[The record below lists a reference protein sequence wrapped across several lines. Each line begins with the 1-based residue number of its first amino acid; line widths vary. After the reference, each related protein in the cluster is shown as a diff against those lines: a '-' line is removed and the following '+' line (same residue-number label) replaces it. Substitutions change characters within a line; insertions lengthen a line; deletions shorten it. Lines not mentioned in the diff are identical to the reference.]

1 LENRKTTEG
10 VNMKKLI
17 SGIAVVAL
25 AIAGGA
31 LTGGAAYA
39 APAAST
45 LIVSGGNGVFDLGP
59 IVINGTASSIGLV
72 AFTVNSKTVVGCEAV
87 PTTTVAPFVA
97 KCSWIPSASGT
108 TVITGL
114 FTPTDD
120 TNFAP
125 VTSNALTVKIGVPV
139 QGIISPIHM
148 YVDTVL
154 ASGSSGVLAPRFNGC
169 AIMNEFMVG
178 QTIVFRVY
186 ANNADQGGAVMDSAN
201 TSKAFI
207 EIAGIK
213 DPVPMTY
220 GNHSGVAFW
229 TAILKTGVA
238 PLYSTIGVINF
249 KVIMVAKDSSTMKVL
264 STRLTPQLENGKR
277 VLDASGRTV
286 YERVSYYRT
295 VKLSVPLKG
304 ATGTWSS
311 NFTANSQLSLFAAP
325 VATK

>member
-1 LENRKTTEG
+1 
-10 VNMKKLI
+10 MKKVV
-17 SGIAVVAL
+17 SGIAIAVL

-31 LTGGAAYA
+31 VTGGAAYA
-39 APAAST
+39 APVATT
-45 LIVSGGNGVFDLGP
+45 LIMSGGNGVFDLGP
-59 IVINGTASSIGLV
+59 IVINGTASAAGSV
-72 AFTVNSKTVVGCEAV
+72 AYSVNGKVVSGCEAV

-108 TVITGL
+108 TVITGA
-114 FTPTDD
+114 FTPTDVAA
-120 TNFAP
+120 FAP
-125 VTSNALTVKIGVPV
+125 AASNNLNVKIGIPV
-139 QGIISPIHM
+139 QGIVSPLHI

-154 ASGSSGVLAPRFNGC
+154 ASGSTGALAPRFNGC

-186 ANNADQGGAVMDSAN
+186 ANNADQGGAVMDSSN

-207 EIAGIK
+207 EVAGIK
-213 DPVPMTY
+213 DPIAMSY

-229 TAILKTGVA
+229 TAVLKTGAA

-249 KVIMVAKDSSTMKVL
+249 KVTMIAKDSTTMKVL
-264 STRLTPQLENGKR
+264 STKLVRKLEDGKR

-295 VKLSVPLKG
+295 VNLSVPLKG

>member
-1 LENRKTTEG
+1 
-10 VNMKKLI
+10 MKKVI
-17 SGIAVVAL
+17 SGIAIVAL

-31 LTGGAAYA
+31 VTGGAAYA

-45 LIVSGGNGVFDLGP
+45 LIMSGGNGVFDLGP
-59 IVINGTASSIGLV
+59 IVINGTASAAGSV
-72 AFTVNSKTVVGCEAV
+72 AYSVNGKVVSGCEAV

-97 KCSWIPSASGT
+97 KCSWIPAASGT
-108 TVITGL
+108 TVITGA
-114 FTPTDD
+114 FTPTDVAA
-120 TNFAP
+120 FAP
-125 VTSNALTVKIGVPV
+125 AASNNLNVKIGIPV
-139 QGIISPIHM
+139 QGIVSPLHI

-154 ASGSSGVLAPRFNGC
+154 ASGSTGALAPRFNGC

-186 ANNADQGGAVMDSAN
+186 ANNADQGGAVMDSSN

-207 EIAGIK
+207 EVAGIK
-213 DPVPMTY
+213 DPIAMAY

-229 TAILKTGVA
+229 TAVLKTGAA

-249 KVIMVAKDSSTMKVL
+249 KVTMVAKDSTTMKVL
-264 STRLTPQLENGKR
+264 STKLTPKLESGKR

-295 VKLSVPLKG
+295 VNLSVPLKG

>member
-1 LENRKTTEG
+1 
-10 VNMKKLI
+10 MKKVI
-17 SGIAVVAL
+17 SGIAIAVL

-31 LTGGAAYA
+31 VTSGAAYA
-39 APAAST
+39 APVATT
-45 LIVSGGNGVFDLGP
+45 LIMSGGNGVFDLGP
-59 IVINGTASSIGLV
+59 IVINGTASAAGSV
-72 AFTVNSKTVVGCEAV
+72 AYSVNGKVVSGCEAV

-97 KCSWIPSASGT
+97 KCSWIPAASGT
-108 TVITGL
+108 TVITGA
-114 FTPTDD
+114 FTPTDLAG
-120 TNFAP
+120 FAP
-125 VTSNALTVKIGVPV
+125 AASNNLNVKIGIPV
-139 QGIISPIHM
+139 QGIVSPLHI

-154 ASGSSGVLAPRFNGC
+154 ASGSTGALAPRFNGC

-186 ANNADQGGAVMDSAN
+186 ANNADQGGAVMDSSN

-207 EIAGIK
+207 EVAGIK
-213 DPVPMTY
+213 DPIAMSY

-229 TAILKTGVA
+229 TAVLKTGAA
-238 PLYSTIGVINF
+238 PLYSTIGVINY
-249 KVIMVAKDSSTMKVL
+249 KITMVAKDSTTMKVL
-264 STRLTPQLENGKR
+264 STKLAPKLENGKR

-295 VKLSVPLKG
+295 VNLSVPLKG

>member
-1 LENRKTTEG
+1 
-10 VNMKKLI
+10 MKKVI
-17 SGIAVVAL
+17 SGIAIAVL

-31 LTGGAAYA
+31 ATSGAAYA
-39 APAAST
+39 APVATT
-45 LIVSGGNGVFDLGP
+45 LIMSGGNGVFDLGP
-59 IVINGTASSIGLV
+59 IVINGTASAAGSV
-72 AFTVNSKTVVGCEAV
+72 AYSVNGKVVSGCEAV

-108 TVITGL
+108 TVITGA
-114 FTPTDD
+114 FTPTDVAA
-120 TNFAP
+120 FAP
-125 VTSNALTVKIGVPV
+125 AASNNLNVKIGIPV
-139 QGIISPIHM
+139 QGIVSPLHI

-154 ASGSSGVLAPRFNGC
+154 ASGSTGALAPRFNGC

-186 ANNADQGGAVMDSAN
+186 ANNADQGGAVMDSSN

-207 EIAGIK
+207 EVAGIK
-213 DPVPMTY
+213 DPIAMSY

-229 TAILKTGVA
+229 TAVLKTGAA
-238 PLYSTIGVINF
+238 PLYSSIGVINF
-249 KVIMVAKDSSTMKVL
+249 KVTMIAKDSTTMKVL
-264 STRLTPQLENGKR
+264 STKLVRKLEDGKR

-295 VKLSVPLKG
+295 VNLSVPLKG

>member
-1 LENRKTTEG
+1 
-10 VNMKKLI
+10 MKKVI
-17 SGIAVVAL
+17 SGIAIAVL

-31 LTGGAAYA
+31 VTSGAAYA
-39 APAAST
+39 APVATT
-45 LIVSGGNGVFDLGP
+45 LIMSGGNGVFDLGP
-59 IVINGTASSIGLV
+59 IVINGTASAAGSV
-72 AFTVNSKTVVGCEAV
+72 AYSVNGKVVSGCEAV

-108 TVITGL
+108 TVITGA
-114 FTPTDD
+114 FTPTDVAA
-120 TNFAP
+120 FAP
-125 VTSNALTVKIGVPV
+125 AASNNLNVKIGIPV
-139 QGIISPIHM
+139 QGIVSPLHI

-154 ASGSSGVLAPRFNGC
+154 ASGSTGALAPRFNGC

-186 ANNADQGGAVMDSAN
+186 ANNADQGGAVMDSSN

-207 EIAGIK
+207 EVAGIK
-213 DPVPMTY
+213 DPIAMSY

-229 TAILKTGVA
+229 TAVLKTGAA
-238 PLYSTIGVINF
+238 PLYSTIGVINY
-249 KVIMVAKDSSTMKVL
+249 KITMVAKDSTTMKVL
-264 STRLTPQLENGKR
+264 STKLAPKLENGKR

-295 VKLSVPLKG
+295 VNLSVPLKG

>member
-1 LENRKTTEG
+1 
-10 VNMKKLI
+10 MKKLV
-17 SGIAVVAL
+17 SGIAIVAL

-31 LTGGAAYA
+31 VTGGAAYA

-45 LIVSGGNGVFDLGP
+45 LIMSGGNGVFDLGP
-59 IVINGTASSIGLV
+59 IVINGNASAAGTV
-72 AFTVNSKTVVGCEAV
+72 AFTVNGKLVTGCETV
-87 PTTTVAPFVA
+87 PTTTVTPFVA

-108 TVITGL
+108 TVITGV
-114 FTPTDD
+114 FTPTDAAA
-120 TNFAP
+120 FALAA
-125 VTSNALTVKIGVPV
+125 SNTLNVKIGVPV
-139 QGIISPIHM
+139 QGIVSPIHI

-154 ASGSSGVLAPRFNGC
+154 ATGSTGALAPRFNGC

-186 ANNADQGGAVMDSAN
+186 ANNADQGGAVMDSSN

-213 DPVPMTY
+213 DPIAMAY

-229 TAILKTGVA
+229 TAVLKTGVA
-238 PLYSTIGVINF
+238 PLYGTIGVINY
-249 KVIMVAKDSSTMKVL
+249 KVTMVAKDSSTMKVL
-264 STRLTPQLENGKR
+264 SSKLTPKLESGKR

-295 VKLSVPLKG
+295 VNLSVPLRG
-304 ATGTWSS
+304 ATGTWTS

-325 VATK
+325 IATK

>member
-1 LENRKTTEG
+1 
-10 VNMKKLI
+10 MKKVI
-17 SGIAVVAL
+17 SGIAIAVL

-31 LTGGAAYA
+31 VTGGEAYA

-45 LIVSGGNGVFDLGP
+45 LIMSGGNGVFDLGP
-59 IVINGTASSIGLV
+59 IVINGTASAPGSV
-72 AFTVNSKTVVGCEAV
+72 AYSVNGKVVSGCEAV

-108 TVITGL
+108 TVITGA
-114 FTPTDD
+114 FTPTDLAG
-120 TNFAP
+120 FAP
-125 VTSNALTVKIGVPV
+125 AASNNLNVKIGIPV
-139 QGIISPIHM
+139 QGIVSPLHI

-154 ASGSSGVLAPRFNGC
+154 ASGSTGALAPRFNGC

-186 ANNADQGGAVMDSAN
+186 ANNADQGGAVMDSSN

-207 EIAGIK
+207 EVAGIK
-213 DPVPMTY
+213 DPIAMSY

-229 TAILKTGVA
+229 TAVLKTGAA

-249 KVIMVAKDSSTMKVL
+249 KVTMIAKDSTTMKVL
-264 STRLTPQLENGKR
+264 STKLVRKLEDGKR

-295 VKLSVPLKG
+295 VNLSVPLKG